1 MRSRAAF
8 KHTHDHVR
16 KHMFGCTRD
25 ADLAD
30 GGLARPRKQRP
41 KHNSQGPMVAFLN
54 RTKKYLRR
62 ARIWR
67 KILQRWRHA
76 QARDASTPDS

>member
-1 MRSRAAF
+1 
-8 KHTHDHVR
+8 
-16 KHMFGCTRD
+16 MFGCTRD